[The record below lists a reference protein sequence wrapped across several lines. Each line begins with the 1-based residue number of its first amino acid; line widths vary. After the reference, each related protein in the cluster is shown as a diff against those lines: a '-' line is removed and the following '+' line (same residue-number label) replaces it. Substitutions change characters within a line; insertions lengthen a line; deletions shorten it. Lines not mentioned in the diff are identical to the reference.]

1 MLQRFLP
8 GAPSLAIAILFVTVV
23 PPIDAKEWAKPEAQL
38 AAAFQLP
45 QLPQLPG
52 LGGPSADWRQWDS
65 FFTFIVK
72 RFGQD
77 VSGEL
82 RDTLGEAFLDP
93 RYELTATVARLGPG
107 QNPVPQ
113 LFWDSWRRLSPI
125 MNKAVSALPKETA
138 SRYANFISA
147 ADKLALAGQPGA
159 QLGLLRISPDA
170 LRSMARS
177 CSRAGPAIQSLT
189 TSMSITLCAISSAWA
204 LLSPFPLPA
213 LDKAGCAVGHFL

>member
-1 MLQRFLP
+1 
-8 GAPSLAIAILFVTVV
+8 
-23 PPIDAKEWAKPEAQL
+23 KPEAQL

-52 LGGPSADWRQWDS
+52 LVSPSADCRQIYS

-82 RDTLGEAFLDP
+82 RDTLGEAFLDS

-113 LFWDSWRRLSPI
+113 LFLNGWRRLSPI
-125 MNKAVSALPKETA
+125 MNKAASAPPKESA
-138 SRYANFISA
+138 RLNAKFIS
-147 ADKLALAGQPGA
+147 
-159 QLGLLRISPDA
+159 
-170 LRSMARS
+170 
-177 CSRAGPAIQSLT
+177 PA
-189 TSMSITLCAISSAWA
+189 
-204 LLSPFPLPA
+204 
-213 LDKAGCAVGHFL
+213 

>member
-113 LFWDSWRRLSPI
+113 LFLDS
-125 MNKAVSALPKETA
+125 
-138 SRYANFISA
+138 
-147 ADKLALAGQPGA
+147 
-159 QLGLLRISPDA
+159 
-170 LRSMARS
+170 
-177 CSRAGPAIQSLT
+177 
-189 TSMSITLCAISSAWA
+189 
-204 LLSPFPLPA
+204 
-213 LDKAGCAVGHFL
+213 